1 MQSKDYKDLLDEF
14 NKNQKRINKRQ
25 AKKTDVSE
33 EVSETLEP
41 VKPTSSDNKAFQ
53 EKRSRSFCI
62 TTYIERNALERF
74 LKSSQWLR
82 HWAYC
87 EHDKDTDE
95 KGNPKTSHIH
105 VILYTYNSKTSSA
118 VKKLFDRYSA
128 QIYYGTGIEP
138 QNTLVKSI

>member
-62 TTYIERNALERF
+62 TTYIERNAL
-74 LKSSQWLR
+74 
-82 HWAYC
+82 
-87 EHDKDTDE
+87 
-95 KGNPKTSHIH
+95 
-105 VILYTYNSKTSSA
+105 
-118 VKKLFDRYSA
+118 
-128 QIYYGTGIEP
+128 
-138 QNTLVKSI
+138 